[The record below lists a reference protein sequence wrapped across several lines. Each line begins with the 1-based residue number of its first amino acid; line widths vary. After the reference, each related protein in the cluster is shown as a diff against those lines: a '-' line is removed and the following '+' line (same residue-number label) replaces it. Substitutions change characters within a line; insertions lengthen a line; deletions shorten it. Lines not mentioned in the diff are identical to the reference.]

1 MKTIAMVIAAAVI
14 LASQCVFAEGQ
25 SVTMATVTNV
35 REVFRI
41 ITIREPIT
49 ATEEVCE
56 GDSGIG
62 GAILGGVVGGVIGSR
77 FGRGSGSA
85 AMTALGV
92 AAGAATG
99 QSVGRGLKC
108 YPRERINYIE
118 HEREVLD
125 GFIVTIE
132 SGEEFRTKT
141 RYHVGDRVRI
151 RTSIE

>member
-1 MKTIAMVIAAAVI
+1 MKTIAMLVVVSI
-14 LASQCVFAEGQ
+14 LSASQCVFADDGQ
-25 SVTMATVTNV
+25 ANMATVTNV

-41 ITIREPIT
+41 ITIREPVT

-62 GAILGGVVGGVIGSR
+62 GTILGGVIGGVIGSR
-77 FGRGSGSA
+77 FGRGPGSA
-85 AMTALGV
+85 AMTVLG
-92 AAGAATG
+92 ATAGAATG
-99 QSVGRGLKC
+99 HSIASSTKC
-108 YPRERINYIE
+108 YPRERINYVE

>member
-1 MKTIAMVIAAAVI
+1 MKTIATLVVVSI
-14 LASQCVFAEGQ
+14 LSVSQCVFAEEWQ
-25 SVTMATVTNV
+25 PNMATVTNV

-56 GDSGIG
+56 GDSGFG

-77 FGRGSGSA
+77 FGRGPGSA
-85 AMTALGV
+85 AMTVLGV
-92 AAGAATG
+92 TAGAATG
-99 QSVGRGLKC
+99 HSVASRSRC

-151 RTSIE
+151 VTSIE

>member
-1 MKTIAMVIAAAVI
+1 MKAIAMLVVVSI
-14 LASQCVFAEGQ
+14 LSASQCVYAEGQ
-25 SVTMATVTNV
+25 SATMATVTNV

-41 ITIREPIT
+41 ITIREPVT
-49 ATEEVCE
+49 SREEVCE
-56 GDSGIG
+56 DDSGIG
-62 GAILGGVVGGVIGSR
+62 GAILGGVVGGVVGSR
-77 FGRGSGSA
+77 FGRGAGSG

-99 QSVGRGLKC
+99 HSMASGSKC
-108 YPRERINYIE
+108 YPRDRVNYIE

-151 RTSIE
+151 RSVIE

>member
-1 MKTIAMVIAAAVI
+1 MKTIAMVVAAAVI
-14 LASQCVFAEGQ
+14 LASQSVYAEDGQ
-25 SVTMATVTNV
+25 ANMATVTNV

-41 ITIREPIT
+41 ITIREPIA

-92 AAGAATG
+92 TAGAATG
-99 QSVGRGLKC
+99 HSVASRSKC

-125 GFIVTIE
+125 GFIVTID

>member
-1 MKTIAMVIAAAVI
+1 VKTIAMLVVVSMFST
-14 LASQCVFAEGQ
+14 SQCVLAEDGQ
-25 SVTMATVTNV
+25 AKMATVTNV

-77 FGRGSGSA
+77 FGRGGGSG

-92 AAGAATG
+92 AAGAVTG
-99 QSVGRGLKC
+99 QSVARGAKC

-118 HEREVLD
+118 HEQEVLD

-151 RTSIE
+151 RSSIE